1 MYSLATCD
9 CSTKV
14 IGKSVQCIFY
24 RASNDDIVIQEMPPS
39 KKSKPDT
46 ELPAVS
52 DASQNRSE
60 AVPNDDIGSTLRGV
74 ESALDDAPISSNI
87 PVAVDLAFVK
97 AEETA
102 APSLP
107 LALQVAG
114 GNRARFMA
122 GVQPAKVTCDVSS
135 LPLTPGIRWSFKAV
149 CIVVYPASSSPPERR
164 YVLLADAH
172 GTTGITVWNA
182 NVKALGSHAV
192 GLCVSFTRLAITVHN
207 GKKSLTM
214 TKESSVH
221 VESSSYDGSEA
232 TWWRGLLTQRP
243 LTALQFQEATEDT
256 IVNVAG
262 ILGLI
267 TVEEKIVRND
277 SKTLLV
283 MRLTDRSGQFEVRSW
298 VHSDAEFLQFRE
310 KPIMLQRVRVT
321 MYAGQRVGELLDG
334 PLGTIITQQF
344 DQSDLIKYWNE

>member
-1 MYSLATCD
+1 
-9 CSTKV
+9 
-14 IGKSVQCIFY
+14 
-24 RASNDDIVIQEMPPS
+24 MPPT
-39 KKSKPDT
+39 KKSKSDT

-52 DASQNRSE
+52 TTNATHRGE
-60 AVPNDDIGSTLRGV
+60 AVFNNDIGSEIRGV
-74 ESALDDAPISSNI
+74 EAVLDAASI
-87 PVAVDLAFVK
+87 PSEVPTAAVDLAFVK
-97 AEETA
+97 EEASA

-107 LALQVAG
+107 LAVAG

-122 GVQPAKVTCDVSS
+122 GVQPAKVTCDISS

-192 GLCVSFTRLAITVHN
+192 GACVSFTRLAIAVHN

-221 VESSSYDGSEA
+221 VESPHYDGPESI
-232 TWWRGLLTQRP
+232 WWRHLLTQSP
-243 LTALQFQEATEDT
+243 LSALQFQEAAEDA
-256 IVNVAG
+256 IVNVSG

-267 TVEEKIVRND
+267 SVEEKTVRCD
-277 SKTLLV
+277 SKSLLV
-283 MRLTDRSGQFEVRSW
+283 LRLTDRSGQFEVRSW

-334 PLGTIITQQF
+334 PCGTIITSSF
-344 DQSDLIKYWNE
+344 DQTDLIKYWNE